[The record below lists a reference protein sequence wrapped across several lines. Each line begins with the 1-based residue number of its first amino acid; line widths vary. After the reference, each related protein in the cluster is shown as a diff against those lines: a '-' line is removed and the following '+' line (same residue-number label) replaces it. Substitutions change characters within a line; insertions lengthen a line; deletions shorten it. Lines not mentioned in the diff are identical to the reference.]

1 MHSPRSP
8 LVLAAAVAAVAAV
21 STAAG
26 AAATHQA
33 TRPIPAITGHIAAH
47 TLATPP
53 STADCENLF
62 GIACYSP
69 LQYQQ
74 AYNLKP
80 LFNLGITGKHRT
92 IAIVDSFGSP
102 TIANDLHVFDQ
113 TYGLADP
120 PSLRVIAPAGAIPP
134 FDPNDDT
141 MVGWAQETTLDVEY
155 AHVFAPD
162 ANILLVET
170 PVAETE
176 GVTGFPEM
184 IKAENFVIDHHL
196 ADVISQSFGATEQ
209 TFPNR
214 QSLLDLRGA
223 FKNAQRHNVTVLA
236 ASGDAG
242 ATDAMEDG
250 STLFPFPVNS
260 WPSADPLVTSIGGT
274 QLHLDAAGNRTAADQ
289 VWNDGFGAGGGGKS
303 IMFGR
308 PDFQD
313 RVRNVV
319 GDQRGTPDISMTA
332 AVDGAAVFY
341 YSFVPGAV
349 GYHLV
354 GGTSEATPIFAGV
367 VAIADQM
374 AGHGLGQINPS
385 LYSLHGGGSGIV
397 DVMRGDNS
405 FTQLDENGDPEF
417 TVPGFQ
423 AVRGYD
429 MASGLGTVD
438 AEKFTKSL
446 AHH

>member
-8 LVLAAAVAAVAAV
+8 LIVAAAFAVAGAFV
-21 STAAG
+21 PAALPAHTGTG
-26 AAATHQA
+26 AAQ
-33 TRPIPAITGHIAAH
+33 PVPAITGHIVAH

-53 STADCENLF
+53 TTADCEALF

-69 LQYQQ
+69 LQYQK
-74 AYNLKP
+74 AYDVKP
-80 LFNLGITGKHRT
+80 LFDRGVTGKHRT

-141 MVGWAQETTLDVEY
+141 MVGWAEETTLDVEY
-155 AHVFAPD
+155 AHAIAPD

-184 IKAENFVIDHHL
+184 IRAENFVVDHHL

-209 TFPNR
+209 TFPSR
-214 QSLLDLRGA
+214 QSLMQLRGA
-223 FKNAQRHNVTVLA
+223 FFNAAAHGVTVLA

-242 ATDAMEDG
+242 ATDAMADG
-250 STLFPFPVNS
+250 STLYPFPVNS

-274 QLHLDAAGNRTAADQ
+274 QLHLDAAGNRTAPDQ

-313 RVRNVV
+313 HVRGVV

-341 YSFVPGAV
+341 FSFLPGAV
-349 GYHLV
+349 GFHLV
-354 GGTSEATPIFAGV
+354 GGTSEACPIFAGV
-367 VAIADQM
+367 VALAAQF
-374 AGHGLGQINPS
+374 AHNSLGDLNPA
-385 LYSLHGGGSGIV
+385 LYDLARHGGRGIV
-397 DVMRGDNS
+397 DVTIGENS
-405 FTQLDENGDPEF
+405 FAGVT
-417 TVPGFQ
+417 GFP
-423 AVRGYD
+423 ATTGYD
-429 MASGLGTVD
+429 LASGLGTVD
-438 AEKFTKSL
+438 IARFVPALAES